1 MSRNFPALRRR
12 QPGLTACWRD
22 RPYPTQG
29 CRPAWAQSAAG
40 VGAAERRSRS
50 SRQSQVRAPRNAANR
65 WFRPGAAGRALNQRR
80 PADRQANHDPDR
92 ASSCRRRRPR
102 GKKRAQPQPDHRKG
116 QKGWR
121 AGKKVPPVALVAGN
135 SQRDRIPRRCVECKR
150 QEGDRSSGQPNNK
163 QCCVRPCRTLLVF
176 RPHHSFALREA
187 HLFLHGDPQP
197 SYAEGHNLVLWAG
210 FCESVGAA
218 QTC

>member
-1 MSRNFPALRRR
+1 MQAR
-12 QPGLTACWRD
+12 
-22 RPYPTQG
+22 
-29 CRPAWAQSAAG
+29 
-40 VGAAERRSRS
+40 VGAI
-50 SRQSQVRAPRNAANR
+50 
-65 WFRPGAAGRALNQRR
+65 
-80 PADRQANHDPDR
+80 
-92 ASSCRRRRPR
+92 RRRRRKQQNAACDHDTETEAQHRESLPVAGSGQVQQKRRLHQGRPANRKAHDAPDHPTPCR
-102 GKKRAQPQPDHRKG
+102 GRRPLRKERAQPQPDHRKG

-121 AGKKVPPVALVAGN
+121 AGEKVPPVALVAGN
-135 SQRDRIPRRCVECKR
+135 SQRDRIPRRCVECER
-150 QEGDRSSGQPNNK
+150 QEGDRSSCQPNNK